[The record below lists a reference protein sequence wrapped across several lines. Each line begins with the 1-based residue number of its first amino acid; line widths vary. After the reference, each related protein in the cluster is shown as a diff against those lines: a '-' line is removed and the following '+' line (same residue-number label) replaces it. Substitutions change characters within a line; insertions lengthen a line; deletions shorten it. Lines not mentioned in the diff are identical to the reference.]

1 MQEFSMSQNVIQ
13 VSIDPNI
20 ETCVYILV
28 RLLIQTLQSMPV
40 TPMNSLII
48 ANRSPRFGQFGAL
61 MYIILV
67 SIDKNT
73 KIIKNITFCSN
84 YCVTKLNREPQ

>member
-1 MQEFSMSQNVIQ
+1 
-13 VSIDPNI
+13 
-20 ETCVYILV
+20 
-28 RLLIQTLQSMPV
+28 MPV
-40 TPMNSLII
+40 TPMNSLIM

-61 MYIILV
+61 MCTTLV

-73 KIIKNITFCSN
+73 KIIKNITFHGN